1 MAEGTRGLTSLD
13 LDRDGAA
20 LHCGAAAGF
29 LETLASAFAHGP
41 SPGRRIKRLTG
52 MESVLGRSG
61 PIGKIAAR
69 LLGPTSRPVRVIAFD
84 KTEGANWS
92 LGWHQDRTICVKRRV
107 DLTDFSPWT
116 VKQGLPHVEPPFD
129 LLARMLTVRIHID
142 NVDAENAPLRIA
154 LGSHAIGLIAK
165 SDILAHVER
174 SEIHDCLA
182 DAGDVW
188 VYRTPIV
195 HASDRA
201 ANGRRRRVLQ
211 VDYSGDDLP
220 DGLSW
225 FYDQGEAEGGPS

>member
-1 MAEGTRGLTSLD
+1 MAARAGRLSKLE

-20 LHCGAAAGF
+20 LHHGAAAGF
-29 LETLASAFAHGP
+29 LDTLACAFAQGP
-41 SPGRRIKRLTG
+41 SPGRRIKCLTG
-52 MESVLGRSG
+52 LESVLGRSG
-61 PIGKIAAR
+61 PIGKIASR

-84 KTEGANWS
+84 KTDGANWS
-92 LGWHQDRTICVKRRV
+92 LGWHQDRTICVERRV
-107 DLTDFSPWT
+107 DLTGFGPWT
-116 VKQGLPHVEPPFD
+116 VKQGMPHVEPPFD

-142 NVDAENAPLRIA
+142 AVDAKNAPLRIA
-154 LGSHAIGLIAK
+154 LGSHAIGLIAE
-165 SDILAHVER
+165 SDILAHVKR

-188 VYRTPIV
+188 VYRTPIL